1 MTTVRNENARPLPAP
16 GGFRLGSDRL
26 LAADIFVDR
35 ELRAR
40 IRFLRS
46 TPVLI
51 TCFPTRGGNR
61 LDNFPVENEF
71 RRVRS
76 GTRREHPDTRIG
88 SA

>member
-1 MTTVRNENARPLPAP
+1 MLIRSLLFAPANRPDL
-16 GGFRLGSDRL
+16 FRKFSR